1 MKKDHVPQN
10 KNNLHKGT
18 YKTVVYAV
26 DDNGEYVKVKTSGW
40 EPEDIA
46 HEQAWEQIN
55 KRIEDT
61 KKQVLQGELSP
72 LAYYMEKSIMTPKRL
87 AAMAELPVRKVKRH
101 LKPKGFRNLKEK
113 YLTIYAQVFDI
124 TVEDLTNFK

>member
-18 YKTVVYAV
+18 YKTVVYAI
-26 DDNGEYVKVKTSGW
+26 DDDGEYVKVKTSGW

-61 KKQVLQGELSP
+61 KKKVLQGELSP

-101 LKPKGFRNLKEK
+101 LKPKGFKKIKEK
-113 YLTIYAQVFDI
+113 YITIYAEVFDI
-124 TVEDLTNFK
+124 STEELIHFK

>member
-61 KKQVLQGELSP
+61 KKQILQGELSP

-101 LKPKGFRNLKEK
+101 LKPKRFRKLKEK

>member
-61 KKQVLQGELSP
+61 KKQILQGELSP

-101 LKPKGFRNLKEK
+101 LKPKGFRKLKEK